1 MIISVKHGYETP
13 LPDDLNNY
21 QLGWSIDD
29 KCLYIKNEDGNIYPV
44 INDSFIKNI
53 IDDYINS
60 DEFKTKIESIVNK
73 E

>member
-1 MIISVKHGYETP
+1 MTITIKHGYETP
-13 LPDDLNNY
+13 LSSDLNNY

-29 KCLYIKNEDGNIYPV
+29 KCLYIKSEDDKVYPV
-44 INDSFIKNI
+44 MDSSFIKNI

-60 DEFKTKIESIVNK
+60 DEFKTKIESMVNK